1 MTVPAAAT
9 RLTPVSATADAR
21 GLAAAS
27 TAFVIWGVLP
37 LYLKQLQHVPALQ
50 ITAHR
55 LVWGCLFGMLLLGVR
70 GELTRVHSAFADPRV
85 RWRLCA
91 SAALVSVNWLT
102 YVWAIG
108 NHRVVESSLGY
119 FINPLL
125 NVVLGVVVLSEGL
138 GRVQW
143 TAVAIAAAGVLWL
156 TWSAGHP
163 PWIAV
168 ALALTFG
175 LYGLDRKTVPV
186 DALPGFAA
194 ETLLLQPTTLAHP
207 RLFDALIPKCQPRKS
222 P

>member
-1 MTVPAAAT
+1 
-9 RLTPVSATADAR
+9 
-21 GLAAAS
+21 
-27 TAFVIWGVLP
+27 
-37 LYLKQLQHVPALQ
+37 
-50 ITAHR
+50 
-55 LVWGCLFGMLLLGVR
+55 MLLLGVR
-70 GELTRVHSAFADPRV
+70 SELTRVHSAFADPRV

-108 NHRVVESSLGY
+108 NQRVVESSLGY

-125 NVVLGVVVLSEGL
+125 NVVLRVVVLSEGQARAMDRDC
-138 GRVQW
+138 GDG
-143 TAVAIAAAGVLWL
+143 GVLWL
-156 TWSAGHP
+156 AWSAGHP

-175 LYGLDRKTVPV
+175 LYGLVRKTVPV

-207 RLFDALIPKCQPRKS
+207 RLFDALHVGLHARVPIGLGQRRAFSGLSGQAFPCAGGVGRLLGGHLRGRG
-222 P
+222 